1 MCKYGD
7 VKDLG
12 GVVRTHENPLQEA
25 SPGGKFLTDGRVWV
39 AG

>member
-12 GVVRTHENPLQEA
+12 GVVRTHENPLQVGV
-25 SPGGKFLTDGRVWV
+25 PWRQVLD
-39 AG
+39 